1 MVAKWREGMESAET
15 PLARLRRRIV
25 FFLGSLGGLNGGM
38 VERGPAALQAE
49 KVIAW
54 DSKSR
59 LEFALPFQDMK
70 PSIYLGKGQVVGVYM
85 YVMKGRKRWC

>member
-1 MVAKWREGMESAET
+1 MESAET
-15 PLARLRRRIV
+15 PLAQLRRRIV
-25 FFLGSLGGLNGGM
+25 FFLGSLGGLSGDM
-38 VERGPAALQAE
+38 VERGPAVLQAE

-70 PSIYLGKGQVVGVYM
+70 PSIYLGKGRGLGVGM
-85 YVMKGRKRWC
+85 FAG